1 MVARAAVKGA
11 DVSKYVKTYV
21 VILLPSILLQ
31 FNLYQYILFLYNQS
45 TLIRTIQAKAER
57 LARLEARVARILVT
71 TTVRPARQVAR
82 AVRAVRAATTIR
94 LRFLLLNLAL
104 VHATSMVAPEV
115 LAVFNT
121 FAAILLILAYLGF
134 ATGMGCD
141 IAAFYLA
148 ECHLDPPLEDLDSN
162 LEQALF
168 HFRLCLRLALDEG
181 QCVTDEQCALA
192 KAQVARLER
201 AISS

>member
-1 MVARAAVKGA
+1 MKKGF
-11 DVSKYVKTYV
+11 DYCKS
-21 VILLPSILLQ
+21 
-31 FNLYQYILFLYNQS
+31 
-45 TLIRTIQAKAER
+45 KAEQDR
-57 LARLEARVARILVT
+57 PLSLSQMKGLMILCWEGNPELGIREDHGLAFKMAEELDVEGDIVGKAYFGAMLIKGTGPTQDV
-71 TTVRPARQVAR
+71 
-82 AVRAVRAATTIR
+82 IR
-94 LRFLLLNLAL
+94 GI
-104 VHATSMVAPEV
+104 SC
-115 LAVFNT
+115 
-121 FAAILLILAYLGF
+121 LGF
-134 ATGMGCD
+134 ATTMGCD

-181 QCVTDEQCALA
+181 QYMTDEQCALA

>member
-1 MVARAAVKGA
+1 MGIREDHGLAFKMAEELDVEGDIVGKAYFGAMLIKGTGPTQ
-11 DVSKYVKTYV
+11 DV
-21 VILLPSILLQ
+21 
-31 FNLYQYILFLYNQS
+31 
-45 TLIRTIQAKAER
+45 IRGI
-57 LARLEARVARILVT
+57 
-71 TTVRPARQVAR
+71 
-82 AVRAVRAATTIR
+82 
-94 LRFLLLNLAL
+94 
-104 VHATSMVAPEV
+104 SC
-115 LAVFNT
+115 
-121 FAAILLILAYLGF
+121 LGF
-134 ATGMGCD
+134 ATTMGCD

-181 QCVTDEQCALA
+181 QHMTDEQCALA